1 MSFTIADLKIGEK
14 GIIAECASID
24 IPNKLIE
31 MGCLPGN
38 QVELLH
44 YAPFSDPIFVNING
58 SYLAIRKE
66 TAALISIEKFYE

>member
-44 YAPFSDPIFVNING
+44 YCLLYTSN
-58 SYLAIRKE
+58 
-66 TAALISIEKFYE
+66 AADEG